1 MRRLTEHDEGEINRI
16 LSREDE
22 ILPSSGFAVSVMDAV
37 RREAAAPPPIPFPW
51 KRALPG
57 LVVGGLTLALVLVAG
72 VAAIAQL
79 GKAAAPRFSVSLP
92 SVLASIFG
100 SGPGL
105 GLPRNIE
112 TAAMWVVLALVVTW
126 VSVKLSMLLASGRT

>member
-1 MRRLTEHDEGEINRI
+1 MGRLIRRLIGDEEIDRI

-57 LVVGGLTLALVLVAG
+57 LVVAGFALALVLVAMVVAIARRASFTPEFSMPSPSVMPAIFHG
-72 VAAIAQL
+72 GIESAAIW
-79 GKAAAPRFSVSLP
+79 
-92 SVLASIFG
+92 
-100 SGPGL
+100 
-105 GLPRNIE
+105 
-112 TAAMWVVLALVVTW
+112 TALALLVAF
-126 VSVKLSMLLASGRT
+126 VSVKFSMRLASSRG

>member
-1 MRRLTEHDEGEINRI
+1 MRRLIGHDEGEIDRI

-57 LVVGGLTLALVLVAG
+57 LVVGGFALVLVLVAG
-72 VAAIAQL
+72 VVAIVQL
-79 GKAAAPRFSVSLP
+79 GRASTIPQASLSFP
-92 SVLASIFG
+92 SL
-100 SGPGL
+100 
-105 GLPRNIE
+105 LPPMFQRNIE
-112 TAAMWVVLALVVTW
+112 SAAIWTALALLVTL
-126 VSVKLSMLLASGRT
+126 VSVKLSMRLASGKA

>member
-1 MRRLTEHDEGEINRI
+1 MRRLTEHDDDEINHI

-57 LVVGGLTLALVLVAG
+57 LVVAGLALVLILISVI
-72 VAAIAQL
+72 AAIAQL
-79 GKAAAPRFSVSLP
+79 GKATTPQFSMSMP
-92 SVLASIFG
+92 PEMPSIFNG
-100 SGPGL
+100 GIKSAG
-105 GLPRNIE
+105 IW
-112 TAAMWVVLALVVTW
+112 TVLALLVAF
-126 VSVKLSMLLASGRT
+126 VSAKLSMRLGSGRV